1 MLGLVVLRSGLFQEK
16 RDRKGLGRHLVGPEH
31 LAALM
36 MAVTVGVATSFPA

>member
-16 RDRKGLGRHLVGPEH
+16 RDRKGRQYLVGLQH